1 MNEPSPH
8 LLTVAQVAE
17 RLAVDESTV
26 RRRIAQGKLQAYK
39 VGGIRIK
46 PEDVAEYLER
56 SRIVIYQPE
65 KLAKPKPKTA
75 RITSDWE
82 AELEARY
89 GPLTRRPSS

>member
-1 MNEPSPH
+1 M
-8 LLTVAQVAE
+8 LTVAQVAE
-17 RLAVDESTV
+17 RLGVDESTV

-56 SRIVIYQPE
+56 SRVVTCQPE
-65 KLAKPKPKTA
+65 TKVAKPKPKTA